1 MEYTMSY
8 KYLQQNRQLFILL
21 AFLFAFLTWSYMA
34 QYATGLNIS
43 YSEFLK
49 QVENSNVQ
57 EITVKGESI
66 DGKLQK
72 EATFQDTPYTHF
84 TTYLPSFGDQDLM
97 TVLQK
102 QGVEVT
108 TEPETDR
115 IFWYIIIS
123 ILPMLLIF
131 WLIYTQYK
139 RMQGQSGG
147 LFSIGQ
153 SQAKQYDQ
161 SQEKTTFDDVAGAQE
176 AKIEL
181 QEVVDY
187 LTEPGKI
194 QDMGGKIPK
203 GIMLVGPPGTGK
215 TLLARAVAGEA
226 GVPFFSITGS
236 DFMEMFVGV
245 GAKRVRNLFQD
256 ARKNAPCIIFIDEMD
271 AIGRRRGAGLGGG
284 HDEREQT
291 LNQLLSELDGFEAY
305 ENIIVMCATN
315 RPDILDPALSR
326 PGRFDR
332 RIIVD
337 LPTTQDR
344 LELLHLY
351 TKGKKLS
358 EEVDLDR
365 LARETQGFSGADLEN
380 MLNEATLLAARDGRE
395 TISHTEI
402 EAARDKIL
410 MGLKRHGLV
419 MTDDEKRMVAYH
431 EAGHSLVGAFLP
443 NADPVYKVS
452 IIPRSQSMGA
462 TQQFPE
468 QERYIYPREY
478 LQDRLAVMMGG
489 RCAESLVFNTAT
501 SGAANDLQQATKLAR
516 KMVLEW
522 GMSGQFE
529 HMALGSAGEQ
539 VFLGEELGKPKEYSE
554 ATSQAVDKEVET
566 ILQNAFEQ
574 AKDILSQHRQA
585 LDRLA
590 STLLDQEE
598 VPGETVYAI
607 AGISKS

>member
-1 MEYTMSY
+1 MA
-8 KYLQQNRQLFILL
+8 KQYLQQNRHIFILL
-21 AFLFAFLTWSYMA
+21 AVFLAFLIWSSIS
-34 QYATGLNIS
+34 QYASGLKIS
-43 YSEFLK
+43 YSEFIQ
-49 QVENSNVQ
+49 QVEAGNVQ
-57 EITVKGESI
+57 AITVKGQSI
-66 DGKLQK
+66 DGKLK
-72 EATFQDTPYTHF
+72 EEATFQDTAYTQF
-84 TTYLPSFGDQDLM
+84 STYLPSFGDQELM
-97 TVLQK
+97 SKLK
-102 QGVEVT
+102 NQGVQVT
-108 TEPETDR
+108 TKPEADPF
-115 IFWYIIIS
+115 FWYILIS
-123 ILPMLLIF
+123 LLPVFLIV
-131 WLIYTQYK
+131 WLIAVQYK

-147 LFSIGQ
+147 LFNIGQ

-161 SQEKTTFDDVAGAQE
+161 SQEKTTFDDVAGAEE
-176 AKIEL
+176 AKVEL
-181 QEVVDY
+181 QEAVDY
-187 LTEPGKI
+187 LTNPERI

-256 ARKNAPCIIFIDEMD
+256 AKKNAPCIIFIDEMD

-291 LNQLLSELDGFEAY
+291 LNQLLSELDGFEAF
-305 ENIIVMCATN
+305 ENIIVICATN

-337 LPTTQDR
+337 LPTTKDR
-344 LELLHLY
+344 QQLLQLY
-351 TKGKKLS
+351 TRDKKLDQ
-358 EEVDLDR
+358 EVDLDR

-380 MLNEATLLAARDGRE
+380 MLNEAALLAARQEKD

-419 MTDDEKRMVAYH
+419 MTQEEKRMVAYH
-431 EAGHSLVGAFLP
+431 EAGHALVGALLP
-443 NADPVYKVS
+443 HADPVYKVS
-452 IIPRSQSMGA
+452 IVPRSQSMGA

-489 RCAESLVFNTAT
+489 RCSESLVFDTAT
-501 SGAANDLQQATKLAR
+501 SGAANDLQQATKMAR

-539 VFLGEELGKPKEYSE
+539 VFLGEELGKAKEYSE
-554 ATSQAVDKEVET
+554 ATSQTVDTEVEA
-566 ILQNAFEQ
+566 ILKQAFER
-574 AKDILSQHRQA
+574 ASDILNQHRQA
-585 LDRLA
+585 LDKLA
-590 STLLDQEE
+590 QTLLEREE
-598 VPGETVYAI
+598 VSGETVYAI
-607 AGISKS
+607 AGVSSRVGS

>member
-1 MEYTMSY
+1 MA
-8 KYLQQNRQLFILL
+8 KQYLQQNRHIFILL
-21 AFLFAFLTWSYMA
+21 AVFFVFLIWSSIS
-34 QYATGLNIS
+34 QYTSGLNVS
-43 YSEFLK
+43 YSEFIE
-49 QVENSNVQ
+49 QVEAGNVQ
-57 EITVKGESI
+57 AITAKGQSI
-66 DGKLQK
+66 DGKLK
-72 EATFQDTPYTHF
+72 EEATFQDTAYTQF
-84 TTYLPSFGDQDLM
+84 STYLPSFGDQELM
-97 TVLQK
+97 SKLK
-102 QGVEVT
+102 NQGVQVT
-108 TEPETDR
+108 TKPETDPF
-115 IFWYIIIS
+115 FWYILIS
-123 ILPMLLIF
+123 LLPVFLIV
-131 WLIYTQYK
+131 WLIAVQYK

-147 LFSIGQ
+147 LFNIGQ

-161 SQEKTTFDDVAGAQE
+161 SQEKTTFDDVAGAEE
-176 AKIEL
+176 AKVEL
-181 QEVVDY
+181 QEAVDY
-187 LTEPGKI
+187 LTNPDKI
-194 QDMGGKIPK
+194 TDMGGKIPK

-256 ARKNAPCIIFIDEMD
+256 AKKNAPCIIFIDEMD

-305 ENIIVMCATN
+305 ENIIVICATN

-337 LPTTQDR
+337 LPTTKDR
-344 LELLHLY
+344 AQLLHLY
-351 TKGKKLS
+351 TRDKKLDT
-358 EEVDLDR
+358 EVDLDR

-380 MLNEATLLAARDGRE
+380 MLNEAALLAARQEKD

-419 MTDDEKRMVAYH
+419 MTQEEKRMVAYH
-431 EAGHSLVGAFLP
+431 EAGHALVGALLP
-443 NADPVYKVS
+443 HADPVYKVS
-452 IIPRSQSMGA
+452 IVPRSQSMGA

-489 RCAESLVFNTAT
+489 RCSESLVFGTAT
-501 SGAANDLQQATKLAR
+501 SGAANDLQQATKTAR

-539 VFLGEELGKPKEYSE
+539 VFLGEELGKAKEYSE
-554 ATSQAVDKEVET
+554 ATSQTVDTEVEA
-566 ILQNAFEQ
+566 ILKQAFER
-574 AKDILSQHRQA
+574 ASDILNQHRQA
-585 LDRLA
+585 LDKLA
-590 STLLDQEE
+590 QTLLDQEE
-598 VPGETVYAI
+598 VSGETVYAI
-607 AGISKS
+607 AGVSSRVGS

>member
-1 MEYTMSY
+1 MSY

>member
-1 MEYTMSY
+1 
-8 KYLQQNRQLFILL
+8 
-21 AFLFAFLTWSYMA
+21 
-34 QYATGLNIS
+34 
-43 YSEFLK
+43 
-49 QVENSNVQ
+49 
-57 EITVKGESI
+57 
-66 DGKLQK
+66 
-72 EATFQDTPYTHF
+72 
-84 TTYLPSFGDQDLM
+84 
-97 TVLQK
+97 
-102 QGVEVT
+102 
-108 TEPETDR
+108 
-115 IFWYIIIS
+115 
-123 ILPMLLIF
+123 
-131 WLIYTQYK
+131 
-139 RMQGQSGG
+139 
-147 LFSIGQ
+147 
-153 SQAKQYDQ
+153 
-161 SQEKTTFDDVAGAQE
+161 
-176 AKIEL
+176 
-181 QEVVDY
+181 
-187 LTEPGKI
+187 
-194 QDMGGKIPK
+194 
-203 GIMLVGPPGTGK
+203 
-215 TLLARAVAGEA
+215 
-226 GVPFFSITGS
+226 
-236 DFMEMFVGV
+236 
-245 GAKRVRNLFQD
+245 VRNLFQD